1 MAVVTFRRG
10 NCSTLSAAAGLETQS
25 GRPCREILILLLAVI
40 TSSIRQ
46 VTDSEIRHCVDF
58 ITSCLEQSEFS
69 FITSECDGRLIF
81 FYAKRPQQQQQQQQQ
96 EEEGEEAD
104 GDDKGQDAAG
114 EAQMLFCK
122 VDLRFQ
128 RQRSELLNTTSRMVA
143 SSVQL
148 QLDPTL
154 TMPPSAISEDK
165 VLPGSELLVFPRE
178 SVFNGMVME

>member
-1 MAVVTFRRG
+1 MAVVTFCRG

-81 FYAKRPQQQQQQQQQ
+81 FYAKRPQQQQQ
-96 EEEGEEAD
+96 EGEEAG
-104 GDDKGQDAAG
+104 GDEKGQDAAG